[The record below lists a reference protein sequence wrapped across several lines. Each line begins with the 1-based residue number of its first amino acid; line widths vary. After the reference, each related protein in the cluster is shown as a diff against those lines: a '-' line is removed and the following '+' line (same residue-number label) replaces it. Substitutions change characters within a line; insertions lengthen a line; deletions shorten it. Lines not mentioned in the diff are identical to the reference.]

1 MNTEELVNIIAN
13 VGVVG
18 GCGDVCGK
26 LPNKLESTAC
36 DLLCDYVG
44 IEEFVKILQKTDP
57 DAVYI
62 CQLLSVCSH
71 NPDSAA
77 KIDSFS
83 VSPNSGAQGTTFSI
97 DLFFTVTNAT
107 GAGEIAIGIQPPNGE
122 GFGDGQL
129 EPGFAAGSYKV
140 AFNLQA
146 KPSEQQPF
154 SPGTYQVEAA
164 ICDGECGAIHPY
176 TKTLATGQTSFTITQ

>member
-1 MNTEELVNIIAN
+1 M
-13 VGVVG
+13 G
-18 GCGDVCGK
+18 
-26 LPNKLESTAC
+26 
-36 DLLCDYVG
+36 LCDYVG

-83 VSPNSGAQGTTFSI
+83 VSPNS
-97 DLFFTVTNAT
+97 
-107 GAGEIAIGIQPPNGE
+107 E
-122 GFGDGQL
+122 GFGDRQL